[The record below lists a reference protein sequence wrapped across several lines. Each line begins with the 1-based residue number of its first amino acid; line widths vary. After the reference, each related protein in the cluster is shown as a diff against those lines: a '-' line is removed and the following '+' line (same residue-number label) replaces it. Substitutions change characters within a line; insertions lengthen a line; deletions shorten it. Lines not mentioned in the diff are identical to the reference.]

1 MKLAFVADLHGNWP
15 ATCALEKD
23 LAIQKPDRIICLG
36 DLVGKGPSN
45 AQTFDWVMAHCD
57 LVLGGNWDFGVG
69 EKAFPN
75 DHYYWEQL
83 GEERLRILRS
93 LPIESEM
100 MLSGRR
106 VRLMHGRP
114 VMEKLVTVKDPI
126 DVIQPFFSDADGK
139 PYDVV
144 LYADAHR
151 QGVRTVNPGMF
162 INTGSVGNGMGVTY
176 CCYAIVEAEP
186 GDAPAPFEVRLRQL
200 PYDREQAVRDAQAA
214 PRVPMI
220 ESYIKEIRTGV
231 YSR

>member
-57 LVLGGNWDFGVG
+57 QVIGGNWDYGVG
-69 EKAFPN
+69 HQEFPN
-75 DHYYWEQL
+75 DQYYWEQL

-93 LPIESEM
+93 LPTESEM

-126 DVIQPFFSDADGK
+126 DVIQSFFTDADHK
-139 PYDVV
+139 PFDVV

-162 INTGSVGNGMGVTY
+162 INTGSVGNAMGVTY

-220 ESYIKEIRTGV
+220 ESYINEIRTGV

>member
-1 MKLAFVADLHGNWP
+1 MKIAFVADLHGNWP

-23 LAIQKPDRIICLG
+23 LAIQQPDRIICLG

-57 LVLGGNWDFGVG
+57 LVIGGNWDYGVG
-69 EKAFPN
+69 HQEFPN
-75 DHYYWEQL
+75 DQYYWEQL
-83 GEERLRILRS
+83 GQERLRILRS
-93 LPIESEM
+93 LPTESEL

-114 VMEKLVTVKDPI
+114 VMEKLVTVKDPA
-126 DVIQPFFSDADGK
+126 DVIQSFFTDPHGK
-139 PYDVV
+139 PFDVV

-151 QGVRTVNPGMF
+151 QAVRTVNPGMF
-162 INTGSVGNGMGVTY
+162 INTGSVGNAMGVPV

-186 GDAPAPFEVRLRQL
+186 GDTPAPFEVRLRQL

-214 PRVPMI
+214 PRVPLI
-220 ESYIKEIRTGV
+220 ESYINEIRTGV

>member
-1 MKLAFVADLHGNWP
+1 MKIAFVADLHGNWP

-23 LAIQKPDRIICLG
+23 LAIQQPDRIICLG

-57 LVLGGNWDFGVG
+57 PVIGGNWDYGVG
-69 EKAFPN
+69 YQEFPN
-75 DHYYWEQL
+75 DQYYWEQL
-83 GEERLRILRS
+83 GEERLRILRG
-93 LPIESEM
+93 LPTERELL
-100 MLSGRR
+100 LSGRR

-114 VMEKLVTVKDPI
+114 VMEKLVTVKDPV
-126 DVIQPFFSDADGK
+126 DVIQSFFTDPHGK
-139 PYDVV
+139 PFDVV

-151 QGVRTVNPGMF
+151 QGVRTVNPGLF
-162 INTGSVGNGMGVTY
+162 INTGSVGNAMGIPV

-186 GDAPAPFEVRLRQL
+186 GETPGPFEVRLRQL

-214 PRVPMI
+214 PRVPLI
-220 ESYIKEIRTGV
+220 ESYINEIRTGV

>member
-1 MKLAFVADLHGNWP
+1 MKIAFVADLHGNWP

-23 LAIQKPDRIICLG
+23 LAIQQPDRIICLG

-57 LVLGGNWDFGVG
+57 LVIGGNWDYGVG
-69 EKAFPN
+69 HQEFPN
-75 DHYYWEQL
+75 DQYYWEQL
-83 GEERLRILRS
+83 GQERLRILRS
-93 LPIESEM
+93 LPTESEL

-114 VMEKLVTVKDPI
+114 VMEKLVTVKDPA
-126 DVIQPFFSDADGK
+126 DVIQSFFTDPHAKPF
-139 PYDVV
+139 DVV

-162 INTGSVGNGMGVTY
+162 INTGSVGNAMGVPV

-186 GDAPAPFEVRLRQL
+186 GDTPAPFEVRLRQL

-214 PRVPMI
+214 PRVPLI
-220 ESYIKEIRTGV
+220 ESYINEIRTGV